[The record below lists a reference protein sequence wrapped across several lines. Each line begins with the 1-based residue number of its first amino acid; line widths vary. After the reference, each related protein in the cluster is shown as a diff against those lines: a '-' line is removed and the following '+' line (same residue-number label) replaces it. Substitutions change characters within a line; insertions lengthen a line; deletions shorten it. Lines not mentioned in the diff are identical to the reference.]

1 MGRFLRIDQLGLLA
15 AIHPVAACL
24 HRTLIV
30 FEHTHEKGRSVY
42 RFFSIL
48 FAIVV
53 SSALCIGQERKGV
66 DVFGAFSY
74 MPTDLSLTTDG
85 AAGISGWNAS
95 ATIPTGTP
103 LGMVFDFAGY
113 YPGYNVG
120 CGGCGQNAKIHTFL
134 FGPQVSVT
142 RGRFTPFARFLLGDT
157 HMTTLSTD
165 CRTSSRSHRT
175 THLRSAREVV

>member
-1 MGRFLRIDQLGLLA
+1 M
-15 AIHPVAACL
+15 
-24 HRTLIV
+24 
-30 FEHTHEKGRSVY
+30 Y

-48 FAIVV
+48 FAVV
-53 SSALCIGQERKGV
+53 LSSALCLGQERRGV
-66 DVFGAFSY
+66 DAFGGFSY

-103 LGMVFDFAGY
+103 VGMVFDFAGY

-134 FGPQVSVT
+134 FGPQV
-142 RGRFTPFARFLLGDT
+142 P
-157 HMTTLSTD
+157 
-165 CRTSSRSHRT
+165 
-175 THLRSAREVV
+175 LRAAASLPLRAFY